1 MKKTINDLQWLLL
14 VLVTGFCFGF
24 AQYFGQNVAR
34 TLLVYLTELI
44 HG

>member
-1 MKKTINDLQWLLL
+1 MKKIVNDLLWLLL